1 MFELPPIDRTKLS
14 EEAGKIP
21 YLHGEYL
28 QKLNVAYAKLK
39 KTEFLYDVLYK
50 KKWLYYLGKADP
62 DVYRESPLSIKV
74 IRSDVDIFIKAD
86 DDIIK
91 LKTKLEGEK
100 LVVKSLEEILK
111 SISNRNWVIKSIVD
125 WEKFQAGS

>member
-1 MFELPPIDRTKLS
+1 
-14 EEAGKIP
+14 
-21 YLHGEYL
+21 
-28 QKLNVAYAKLK
+28 
-39 KTEFLYDVLYK
+39 LYK
-50 KKWLYYLGKADP
+50 KKWLYYLGKAEP
-62 DVYRESPLSIKV
+62 DVYRENPLSIKV
-74 IRSDVDIFIKAD
+74 IRSDVDIFIRAD

>member
-1 MFELPPIDRTKLS
+1 MD
-14 EEAGKIP
+14 
-21 YLHGEYL
+21 
-28 QKLNVAYAKLK
+28 N
-39 KTEFLYDVLYK
+39 
-50 KKWLYYLGKADP
+50 
-62 DVYRESPLSIKV
+62 PLSIKV